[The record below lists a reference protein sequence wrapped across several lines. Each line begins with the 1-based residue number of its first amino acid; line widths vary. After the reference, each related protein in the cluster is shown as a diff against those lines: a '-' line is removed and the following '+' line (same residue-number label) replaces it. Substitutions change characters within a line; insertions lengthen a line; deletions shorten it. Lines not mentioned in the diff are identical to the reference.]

1 MTEPIRARVNGSPI
15 SNKDFINAVQGYAME
30 LHRKTKEHLDADELA
45 KVEALALEKLLAREL
60 LYQEALARGLVAT
73 AEAVAGEV
81 RRLMANFPSDEDFVG
96 TLAKAGIDQGD
107 YQRMIRQDLT
117 VNLLTAQETESLPEP
132 DEEAIAA
139 FYQEYAEQMREPAR
153 ARACH
158 ILLKIRDGNKEETRR
173 ALEALRVRSRTE
185 DFAALAKEASDC
197 PSAARGGDLGY
208 FRRGEMVRAFSDA
221 AFSQPVGEVGEV
233 VETPFGL
240 HLIKVLERKDVRALD
255 LIEATPKIRRY
266 LLEQQAAGHLEQ
278 LVAELRRRAIIEYCR

>member
-1 MTEPIRARVNGSPI
+1 MSEPIRARVNGSPI
-15 SNKDFINAVQGYAME
+15 LNKDFVNAVQGYAME
-30 LHRKTKEHLDADELA
+30 LQRKTKEHLDADELA

-73 AEAVAGEV
+73 AEAVGEEV
-81 RRLMANFPSDEDFVG
+81 RRLMANFPSDEEFFG
-96 TLAKAGIDQGD
+96 TLAKAGIDQAD

-117 VNLLTAQETESLPEP
+117 VNLLTTKETETLPEP

-139 FYQEYAEQMREPAR
+139 FYREHAEQMREPAR

-173 ALEALRVRSRTE
+173 ALEVLRERSRSE
-185 DFAALAKEASDC
+185 DFAALAQEASDC

-208 FRRGEMVRAFSDA
+208 FRRGEMVQAFADE

-240 HLIKVLERKDVRALD
+240 HLIKVLERKEARTLD
-255 LIEATPKIRRY
+255 LAEATPKIRRY
-266 LLEQQAAGHLEQ
+266 LLEQQAARHLEQ
-278 LVAELRRRAIIEYCR
+278 VVGELRQRATIEYA